1 MTLKTLS
8 DRLHT
13 TVGIPLNT
21 GEQATDRMPQAKQAA
36 AASARGTL
44 HNSCCHTNIKGSFQG
59 AASVPQEAG
68 HTCQKE
74 SAYLGE
80 MTEGIPQNLDAT
92 PGNLE
97 D

>member
-21 GEQATDRMPQAKQAA
+21 GERATDRMPQAKQAA
-36 AASARGTL
+36 AASARSTL

-59 AASVPQEAG
+59 ATSVPQEAG
-68 HTCQKE
+68 HTCQKKVE
-74 SAYLGE
+74 
-80 MTEGIPQNLDAT
+80 I
-92 PGNLE
+92 
-97 D
+97 